1 MHKYR
6 LTSEVR
12 GLSDGTNLNF
22 TIPYKN
28 LRIEEDNILNNT
40 LNFLHGRRKRK
51 FTAMAMV
58 NSHCYTLE
66 FNGTPSFIVKHNN
79 SIFRKKN
86 KKEKIKT

>member
-1 MHKYR
+1 MR
-6 LTSEVR
+6 EMR
-12 GLSDGTNLNF
+12 GLSDSTNLNL

-51 FTAMAMV
+51 FTTMTMV

-66 FNGTPSFIVKHNN
+66 LNGTPSFIIKHNK
-79 SIFRKKN
+79 SLIRKKY
-86 KKEKIKT
+86 KKKKIKI